1 LCIVSCDI
9 DHFIKDQLLSFIH
22 LKINWNFIAQVCR
35 FYAEWPGLGL
45 KDVRAVIDRMA

>member
-1 LCIVSCDI
+1 V
-9 DHFIKDQLLSFIH
+9 
-22 LKINWNFIAQVCR
+22 WR